1 MPLQVRDTLGGE
13 SMPTPCKPVS
23 VLQSEGKSHRTKAE
37 LARRQAAEDA
47 LSTGRSLRERP
58 EVKQDPAAHKEF
70 LHINGLLKIIG
81 KNDAL
86 VEGSVNRY
94 CQMTAEI
101 KELEDKRGEFSEG
114 ITQLKEA
121 YEADMAEN
129 PSIKDRVIPTMEYFN
144 TLAKME
150 SAMLS
155 LDKRIQDKRK
165 MLLDIEKENIMTIAA
180 QLRSIPKKAEDE
192 EDDDPMSKLFE
203 AGVA

>member
-1 MPLQVRDTLGGE
+1 MEVSATVDKIYSSPHAAEGGGVPPYGRGFQGSRTVTASGIYTKNIPTSGFSGRRDFLPLQVRDTLGGE

-94 CQMTAEI
+94 QI
-101 KELEDKRGEFSEG
+101 L
-114 ITQLKEA
+114 
-121 YEADMAEN
+121 
-129 PSIKDRVIPTMEYFN
+129 
-144 TLAKME
+144 
-150 SAMLS
+150 
-155 LDKRIQDKRK
+155 
-165 MLLDIEKENIMTIAA
+165 
-180 QLRSIPKKAEDE
+180 
-192 EDDDPMSKLFE
+192 
-203 AGVA
+203 